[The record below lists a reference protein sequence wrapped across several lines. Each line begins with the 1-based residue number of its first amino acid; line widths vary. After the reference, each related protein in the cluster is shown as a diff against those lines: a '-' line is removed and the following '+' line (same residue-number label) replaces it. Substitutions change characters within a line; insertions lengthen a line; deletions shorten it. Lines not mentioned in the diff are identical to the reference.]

1 MIVDPTYEVTIE
13 IKAVST
19 GLTLGGVTRSQV
31 EVIKIEDNYTHQE
44 LESLVTNLTPVVA
57 IRAEKQI

>member
-1 MIVDPTYEVTIE
+1 MIIDPLYEVTIE

-31 EVIKIEDNYTHQE
+31 EIIKIDDNYTHQE
-44 LESLVTNLTPVVA
+44 LEELIANLTPEVA
-57 IRAEKQI
+57 SRSDKKI